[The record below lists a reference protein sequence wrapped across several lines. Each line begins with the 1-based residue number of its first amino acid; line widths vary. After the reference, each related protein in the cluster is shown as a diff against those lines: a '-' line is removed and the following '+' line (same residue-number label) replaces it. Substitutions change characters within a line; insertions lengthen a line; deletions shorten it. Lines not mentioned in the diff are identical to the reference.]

1 MIEPTRREKGFSLIE
16 VLIATVL
23 VGLAIAALLAAN
35 SSFTMANDAGSDLS
49 TAEFLIEQIR
59 ELTAMLPV
67 VDPETETATFG
78 PEEPNVATYDDLDD
92 FDGANFAPPIDGTRT
107 ALLSYP
113 TFRQQIVV
121 ANLYPSN
128 FDQVVADHDSA
139 FVRVTVTVYQNNL
152 QVSTASWVRA
162 RY

>member
-1 MIEPTRREKGFSLIE
+1 MREPMRREKGFSLIE

-23 VGLAIAALLAAN
+23 VGLAIAALVAAN
-35 SSFTMANDAGSDLS
+35 SSFTMANDAGSELS

-59 ELTAMLPV
+59 ELTTMLPV

-92 FDGANFAPPIDGTRT
+92 FDGASFSPPIDGMRARLT
-107 ALLSYP
+107 SYP
-113 TFRQQIVV
+113 QFCQQIAVQ
-121 ANLYPSN
+121 NLNPTN
-128 FDQVVADHDSA
+128 FDEVVDDHSSA
-139 FVRVTVTVYQNNL
+139 FVRVTVIIYQNSL
-152 QVSTASWVRA
+152 QVTSASWIRA